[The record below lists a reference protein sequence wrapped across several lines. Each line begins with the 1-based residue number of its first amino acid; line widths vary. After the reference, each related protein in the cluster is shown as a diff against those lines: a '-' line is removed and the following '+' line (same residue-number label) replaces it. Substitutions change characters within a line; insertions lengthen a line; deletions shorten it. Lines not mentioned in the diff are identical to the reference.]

1 MAKVGTGNPQ
11 AYLYRISPEEEW
23 AASQA
28 AGALQGGELDTSS
41 GYIHLSTGAQVS
53 GTLAM
58 FFAGRTDLYLLK
70 VDSSKL
76 GDGLRYDEVEG
87 VGIFPH
93 FYGPDGTFT
102 PLPLSAVEASAKI
115 ELENGQHKLPFDLA
129 NAASWS
135 VISRMLYIVLL
146 QFPLVLI

>member
-41 GYIHLSTGAQVS
+41 GYIHLSTGAQ
-53 GTLAM
+53 
-58 FFAGRTDLYLLK
+58 
-70 VDSSKL
+70 L

-129 NAASWS
+129 NAAS
-135 VISRMLYIVLL
+135 
-146 QFPLVLI
+146 

>member
-1 MAKVGTGNPQ
+1 MFCAPRASCTTFQGCHALAENNRVNFKQCKSSSSLLVLIAMLCSATLWFYNAAPWHKTSVISYWMVMCTPQ
-11 AYLYRISPEEEW
+11 
-23 AASQA
+23 
-28 AGALQGGELDTSS
+28 
-41 GYIHLSTGAQVS
+41 
-53 GTLAM
+53 
-58 FFAGRTDLYLLK
+58 
-70 VDSSKL
+70 L